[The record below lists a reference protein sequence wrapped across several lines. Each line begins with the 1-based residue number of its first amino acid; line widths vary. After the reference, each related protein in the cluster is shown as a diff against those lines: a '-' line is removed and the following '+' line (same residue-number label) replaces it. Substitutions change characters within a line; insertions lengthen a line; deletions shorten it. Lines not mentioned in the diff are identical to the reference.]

1 MSRGILQCDAR
12 SKSYKGSSMLRSEIL
27 AKFDELD
34 ILSTPQR
41 IEIAEILLDKPQ
53 HLSAEQIIDRLR
65 ATDSRVSKATV
76 YNTLNLFRD
85 RGLVGECVVDP
96 ERRFYDSTTEPHHH
110 FYNLDTGELT
120 DIPANSIQFQ
130 DLPQFPG
137 ESDLESIEVLIKV
150 RGGSAE
156 KLA

>member
-1 MSRGILQCDAR
+1 
-12 SKSYKGSSMLRSEIL
+12 MLRSEIL

-41 IEIAEILLDKPQ
+41 IEIAEILLERPQ

-76 YNTLNLFRD
+76 YNTLNLFCG

-120 DIPANSIQFQ
+120 DIPAKSIQFQ

-137 ESDLESIEVLIKV
+137 DGDLESIEVLIKV

>member
-1 MSRGILQCDAR
+1 
-12 SKSYKGSSMLRSEIL
+12 MLRSDIL
-27 AKFDELD
+27 VRFNDLD

-41 IEIAEILLDKPQ
+41 VEIAGILLEKPQ

-65 ATDSRVSKATV
+65 ASGSRVSKATV

-85 RGLVGECVVDP
+85 RGLVRECVVDP

-120 DIPANSIQFQ
+120 DIPSENIRF
-130 DLPQFPG
+130 DGLPQFPENG
-137 ESDLESIEVLIKV
+137 ELDSIEVLIKV
-150 RGGSAE
+150 RQGSAE
-156 KLA
+156 KLN

>member
-1 MSRGILQCDAR
+1 
-12 SKSYKGSSMLRSEIL
+12 MLRSEIL

-41 IEIAEILLDKPQ
+41 IEIAEILLERPQ

-76 YNTLNLFRD
+76 YNTLNLFCG

-120 DIPANSIQFQ
+120 DIPAKSIQFQ

-137 ESDLESIEVLIKV
+137 DGDLESIEVLIKV

-156 KLA
+156 KLT

>member
-1 MSRGILQCDAR
+1 
-12 SKSYKGSSMLRSEIL
+12 MLRSEIL

-41 IEIAEILLDKPQ
+41 VEIAEILLEKPQ

-76 YNTLNLFRD
+76 YNTLNLFCG

-120 DIPANSIQFQ
+120 DIPAKSIQFQ

-137 ESDLESIEVLIKV
+137 DGDLESIEVLIKV